1 MNIRINRSSQTP
13 IYLQI
18 KCAIQ
23 NLILS
28 GELSPGYKMP
38 AERKLAGELD
48 IHRNTV
54 IKAYGELVDEGYLI
68 VSSKRPKGY
77 FVKEIAD
84 DGVPFKRFFPL
95 EKMIRYHFTDKE
107 KLFLDIFS
115 RSEREECISMGGI
128 IMDDAAYPREGVEK
142 ILQNMS
148 REPRNEAER
157 MKKNICSVLFQEN
170 MYVSPKNI
178 QLVAETNQAL
188 SHIMTLYLE
197 EGDYVIA
204 EEPVVPDNAS
214 IFRNKGI
221 NLVTVPMEPDGMD
234 LAKLET
240 AIRKYAPKFIYTM
253 PNYHNPTGIV
263 MSLEKRK
270 KLLELAGR
278 YCIPII
284 EEDSQRDFRYE
295 GNRLPS
301 LYAQD
306 RYRSV
311 IYIDS
316 FTLTF
321 PYGIKTG
328 YIVGPTDLI
337 ETLERLIVV
346 DETFVS
352 SLGQYILNEYIERG
366 YYQTHIGHLV
376 KHYAHKRDLLCR
388 CLDGIADKGITY
400 TNFGPGMSMGHTVAV
415 KAIPGVKNALSM
427 TIPLGTGIHRRMVYV
442 ELAEGHAFADVA
454 AAIKNDDY
462 FKHDETH
469 VIQVPDVDALKDMGH
484 GVDLVRKGVS
494 GSTHSQRMGFT
505 MEINNPA
512 QTGQILVA
520 AARAVKKQAPGCYTM
535 IEIPPI
541 DLLEGS
547 TEELIRRLV

>member
-1 MNIRINRSSQTP
+1 MTYIHFTEEQKYRASCVDLVEFLRRQGEKLIRSGPEYRMASDHSVTVRGNEWYDHAAKEGGGPISFVQNYCGLSYPEAVTRLLEGEQGQIYEPAPRKREEPKKEFIQPPVSREMRRVYAYLLKKRLIDREVLSTFVWAGLIYEDEKYHNAVFAGKDEHGVVRHAHKRSTSDIGKTFRIN
-13 IYLQI
+13 
-18 KCAIQ
+18 
-23 NLILS
+23 
-28 GELSPGYKMP
+28 
-38 AERKLAGELD
+38 
-48 IHRNTV
+48 V
-54 IKAYGELVDEGYLI
+54 EG
-68 VSSKRPKGY
+68 SDP
-77 FVKEIAD
+77 
-84 DGVPFKRFFPL
+84 
-95 EKMIRYHFTDKE
+95 RYSFHWNGTSDR
-107 KLFLDIFS
+107 L
-115 RSEREECISMGGI
+115 
-128 IMDDAAYPREGVEK
+128 
-142 ILQNMS
+142 
-148 REPRNEAER
+148 
-157 MKKNICSVLFQEN
+157 
-170 MYVSPKNI
+170 
-178 QLVAETNQAL
+178 
-188 SHIMTLYLE
+188 
-197 EGDYVIA
+197 YVIA

-376 KHYAHKRDLLCR
+376 KHYAHKRDLLCQ

-400 TNFGPGMSMGHTVAV
+400 TKPRGGLLLWCDLEERINERRLYHEAESRGLLIMPGFLFYPKGYEGGGHVRLCFSNISDAD
-415 KAIPGVKNALSM
+415 IERGV
-427 TIPLGTGIHRRMVYV
+427 
-442 ELAEGHAFADVA
+442 
-454 AAIKNDDY
+454 
-462 FKHDETH
+462 
-469 VIQVPDVDALKDMGH
+469 
-484 GVDLVRKGVS
+484 
-494 GSTHSQRMGFT
+494 
-505 MEINNPA
+505 
-512 QTGQILVA
+512 QILSEA
-520 AARAVKKQAPGCYTM
+520 
-535 IEIPPI
+535 
-541 DLLEGS
+541 LEHS
-547 TEELIRRLV
+547 VE

>member
-1 MNIRINRSSQTP
+1 
-13 IYLQI
+13 
-18 KCAIQ
+18 
-23 NLILS
+23 
-28 GELSPGYKMP
+28 
-38 AERKLAGELD
+38 
-48 IHRNTV
+48 
-54 IKAYGELVDEGYLI
+54 
-68 VSSKRPKGY
+68 
-77 FVKEIAD
+77 
-84 DGVPFKRFFPL
+84 
-95 EKMIRYHFTDKE
+95 
-107 KLFLDIFS
+107 
-115 RSEREECISMGGI
+115 
-128 IMDDAAYPREGVEK
+128 
-142 ILQNMS
+142 
-148 REPRNEAER
+148 

-316 FTLTF
+316 FPLTF

-376 KHYAHKRDLLCR
+376 KHYAHKRDLLCQ

-400 TNFGPGMSMGHTVAV
+400 TKPRGGLLLWCDLEERINERRLYHEAESRGLLIMPGFLFYPKGYEGGGHVRLCFSNISDAD
-415 KAIPGVKNALSM
+415 IERGV
-427 TIPLGTGIHRRMVYV
+427 
-442 ELAEGHAFADVA
+442 
-454 AAIKNDDY
+454 
-462 FKHDETH
+462 
-469 VIQVPDVDALKDMGH
+469 
-484 GVDLVRKGVS
+484 
-494 GSTHSQRMGFT
+494 
-505 MEINNPA
+505 
-512 QTGQILVA
+512 QILSEA
-520 AARAVKKQAPGCYTM
+520 
-535 IEIPPI
+535 
-541 DLLEGS
+541 LEHS
-547 TEELIRRLV
+547 VE